1 MTPHP
6 PPHEPARL
14 PALPGPTPRTPSPQ
28 PGLTPQASPTP
39 EFEPPPS
46 PGEVGPHPRLVR
58 HLTAS
63 VWILRAQTR
72 RRVFPTAAK
81 VLLLGP
87 DGAPVG
93 DPSPDLLAA
102 AASEPDH
109 ALRVDLAL
117 AGLDRLLA
125 VVGTGSRPTGS
136 GLTDD
141 RTGQWLATLLVV
153 RPDPLECV
161 DGDLAWWRAWL
172 VACGIA
178 GVRPAPVYV
187 ATRTGWLDV
196 PAAARPIVVP
206 RLRPPQP
213 RRRQPRGDARD
224 DGAAK

>member
-1 MTPHP
+1 MTPEA
-6 PPHEPARL
+6 PHQPGQDPVSPYQAPHSTTPQPTL
-14 PALPGPTPRTPSPQ
+14 SALP
-28 PGLTPQASPTP
+28 
-39 EFEPPPS
+39 EPPS
-46 PGEVGPHPRLVR
+46 PPGAVGPHPRLVR
-58 HLTAS
+58 QLTAS

-72 RRVFPTAAK
+72 RRVFPMAAR

-93 DPSPDLLAA
+93 DPSPDLLTAA
-102 AASEPDH
+102 TGEPDH

-125 VVGTGSRPTGS
+125 VAGTGSRPMGT
-136 GLTDD
+136 GLTDEQAGY
-141 RTGQWLATLLVV
+141 RLATLLVV

-196 PAAARPIVVP
+196 PGSERPIVVP

-213 RRRQPRGDARD
+213 RRRQPREHACD
-224 DGAAK
+224 DGTAT

>member
-1 MTPHP
+1 M
-6 PPHEPARL
+6 
-14 PALPGPTPRTPSPQ
+14 
-28 PGLTPQASPTP
+28 TPQAPHQPGQGPVAPCQAPHPATPQPSLSPP
-39 EFEPPPS
+39 PEPPSSPEPS
-46 PGEVGPHPRLVR
+46 GAVGPHPRLVR
-58 HLTAS
+58 QLTAS

-72 RRVFPTAAK
+72 RRVFPTAAR

-87 DGAPVG
+87 DGAPAG
-93 DPSPDLLAA
+93 DPSPDLLTAA
-102 AASEPDH
+102 TGEPDH
-109 ALRVDLAL
+109 ALRVDLAF

-125 VVGTGSRPTGS
+125 VAGTGSRPMG
-136 GLTDD
+136 TDEQA
-141 RTGQWLATLLVV
+141 GYWLATLLVV
-153 RPDPLECV
+153 RPDPLERV

-213 RRRQPRGDARD
+213 RRRQPREHARD
-224 DGAAK
+224 DGSAT